1 MVSRDTAGREGRPQG
16 GRHGVGAVHPTLSFF
31 IAAASMFVACAA
43 QGAES
48 GPAHAVVLD
57 AAPLERGE
65 SFACRIPVSVR
76 HAGSPQ
82 LKQVNVVAEILSG
95 GAVVGKTG
103 LASGR
108 RPIIMNREEGGLDYE
123 PVPLQFE
130 LTPDLCRRADGLR
143 ISFARCVFG
152 EQPATDCIE
161 RMNFAQAGGGDP
173 LFLPI
178 GKKPAPGSD

>member
-1 MVSRDTAGREGRPQG
+1 MVA
-16 GRHGVGAVHPTLSFF
+16 
-31 IAAASMFVACAA
+31 ACAA

-48 GPAHAVVLD
+48 GRDHAVVLD
-57 AAPLERGE
+57 AAPLEQGE
-65 SFACRIPVSVR
+65 SFACRIPVAVR

-82 LKQVNVVAEILSG
+82 LKQVNVVAEVLSG
-95 GAVVGKTG
+95 SAVLGKTG

-108 RPIIMNREEGGLDYE
+108 RPIIMNREEDGLDYE

-130 LTPDLCRRADGLR
+130 LTPDLCRRADGVR
-143 ISFARCVFG
+143 VSFARCVFG

-161 RMNFAQAGGGDP
+161 RMHFAQSRGSDP

>member
-1 MVSRDTAGREGRPQG
+1 MHRTMSC
-16 GRHGVGAVHPTLSFF
+16 F
-31 IAAASMFVACAA
+31 IAAAWMFAAC
-43 QGAES
+43 S
-48 GPAHAVVLD
+48 AHGVEAVREHSVVLE
-57 AAPLERGE
+57 AGPLEQGE

-82 LKQVNVVAEILSG
+82 LEQVNVVAEVLSG
-95 GAVVGKTG
+95 NAVLGNTG

-152 EQPATDCIE
+152 EQPAKDCIDQ
-161 RMNFAQAGGGDP
+161 MQFAQARDGNP
-173 LFLPI
+173 LFLPLR
-178 GKKPAPGSD
+178 KKPTPGSS